1 MQVTEHMSSIHLQQ
15 LAIHR
20 NIKNIH
26 RNTLD
31 ICVRFK
37 PIPTENMQLLS
48 VIKSRKLTPEQLF
61 MVSVLAV
68 NGGNYLYNLILGRV
82 LGPTQFA
89 DAAVLI
95 TFLLVLSFMA
105 MTFQLVTAKFSVL
118 FENAVFTNFIAKV
131 YKQAFTVGVI
141 LGLLIIAFSSQL
153 KALFNTSS
161 STMFVIFG
169 CGVPLYF
176 LMSVNRG
183 AFQGKK
189 AYKSLSI
196 TYQGEMLSR
205 LIITLGLIFL
215 FNIQSSAV
223 IAIGIVL
230 SFVFGMFP
238 FKMKDLTLKKTKPLS
253 LDYSKQ
259 IKNFFLLTAFY
270 ELTQIIINNS
280 DILLVKHY
288 FESYEAGLY
297 ASLAL
302 IGRIVYF
309 IAWMFV
315 MLLLPAVVELKK
327 EGKETASVLFKYVGY
342 IAVISIV
349 IVLTCLSFPELIIKI
364 LFGEQYI
371 AMAPLLWKYAI
382 ATSMFAISNIFAY
395 YYLSLDKYVP
405 VIISGVFGMLQMLLV
420 IFFHESLEQVVHMQI
435 IAMTL
440 LLIIQLVFFKF
451 EIRTQKKALSK
462 D

>member
-1 MQVTEHMSSIHLQQ
+1 MQILT
-15 LAIHR
+15 A
-20 NIKNIH
+20 
-26 RNTLD
+26 
-31 ICVRFK
+31 
-37 PIPTENMQLLS
+37 
-48 VIKSRKLTPEQLF
+48 IKSRRLSPEQLF

-82 LGPTQFA
+82 LGPTAFA

-95 TFLLVLSFMA
+95 TFLLVLSFVA

-118 FENAVFTNFIAKV
+118 FENQLFKNFIAKV
-131 YKQAFTVGVI
+131 YQQAFVFGVGFGV
-141 LGLLIIAFSSQL
+141 LIIAFASQL
-153 KALFNTSS
+153 QNLFNTSS

-189 AYKSLSI
+189 AFKSLSI
-196 TYQGEMLSR
+196 TYQSEMLSR
-205 LIITLGLIFL
+205 LIITLGLILL
-215 FNIQSSAV
+215 FNFQSAPV
-223 IAIGIVL
+223 IAVGILL
-230 SFVFGMFP
+230 SFVFGLFP
-238 FKMKDLTLKKTKPLS
+238 FKMKQISFKKTEALEPK
-253 LDYSKQ
+253 YSKQ
-259 IKNFFLLTAFY
+259 IRNFFLLTAFY

-327 EGKETASVLFKYVGY
+327 EGKETSSILFKYVGY
-342 IAVISIV
+342 IAVISAV
-349 IVLTCLSFPELIIKI
+349 IVLGCLILPELIINI
-364 LFGEQYI
+364 LFGEDYI

-395 YYLSLDKYVP
+395 YYLSLDRYVP
-405 VIISGVFGMLQMLLV
+405 VIISGVFGMLQMFLV
-420 IFFHESLEQVVHMQI
+420 IFYHDSLEQVVQMQI
-435 IAMTL
+435 VAMFL
-440 LLIIQLVFFKF
+440 LLVIQVGFFVFDSKL
-451 EIRTQKKALSK
+451 KKK
-462 D
+462 

>member
-1 MQVTEHMSSIHLQQ
+1 
-15 LAIHR
+15 
-20 NIKNIH
+20 
-26 RNTLD
+26 
-31 ICVRFK
+31 
-37 PIPTENMQLLS
+37 MQLLT

-68 NGGNYLYNLILGRV
+68 NGGNYLYNLILGRL
-82 LGPTQFA
+82 LGPTAFA

-95 TFLLVLSFMA
+95 TFLLVLSFVA

-118 FENAVFTNFIAKV
+118 FENELFKNFITRV
-131 YKQAFTVGVI
+131 YQQAFTVGI
-141 LGLLIIAFSSQL
+141 GLGLLIIACASQL
-153 KALFNTSS
+153 QALFNTSS
-161 STMFVIFG
+161 SAMFIIFG

-189 AYKSLSI
+189 AFKSLSI
-196 TYQGEMLSR
+196 TYQAEMLSR
-205 LIITLGLIFL
+205 LVITLGLIL
-215 FNIQSSAV
+215 LLDIQSSAV
-223 IAIGIVL
+223 IAIGILL
-230 SFVFGMFP
+230 SFVFGLFP
-238 FKMKDLTLKKTKPLS
+238 FKMKQISFKKPAA
-253 LDYSKQ
+253 LDAKYSKQ

-342 IAVISIV
+342 IGAISMLIV
-349 IVLTCLSFPELIIKI
+349 FTCLVFPEIIINI

-405 VIISGVFGMLQMLLV
+405 VIISGVFGMLQMVLV
-420 IFFHESLEQVVHMQI
+420 IFFHNSLEQVVHMQI
-435 IAMTL
+435 VAML
-440 LLIIQLVFFKF
+440 LLLVIQLLFFVFDS
-451 EIRTQKKALSK
+451 KKK
-462 D
+462 

>member
-1 MQVTEHMSSIHLQQ
+1 
-15 LAIHR
+15 
-20 NIKNIH
+20 
-26 RNTLD
+26 
-31 ICVRFK
+31 
-37 PIPTENMQLLS
+37 MQLFAA
-48 VIKSRKLTPEQLF
+48 IKGRKLTPEQIF

-68 NGGNYLYNLILGRV
+68 NGGNYIYNLVLGRM
-82 LGPTQFA
+82 LGPTEFA

-95 TFLLVLSFMA
+95 TFLLVLSFVA

-118 FENAVFTNFIAKV
+118 FENELFKNFISRV
-131 YKQAFTVGVI
+131 YKQSFIIGV
-141 LGLLIIAFSSQL
+141 LFGALIIIFASQL
-153 KALFNTSS
+153 KTVFNTSS
-161 STMFVIFG
+161 STMFIIFG

-183 AFQGKK
+183 TFQGKK
-189 AYKSLSI
+189 SYKSLSI
-196 TYQGEMLSR
+196 TYQAEMLSR
-205 LIITLGLIFL
+205 LLITIGLL
-215 FNIQSSAV
+215 LLLDIQSSAI
-223 IAIGIVL
+223 IAVGILL
-230 SFVFGMFP
+230 SFVFGLFP
-238 FKMKDLTLKKTKPLS
+238 FK
-253 LDYSKQ
+253 YKQ
-259 IKNFFLLTAFY
+259 ISVKKSIKLEDKYNKQIRNFFLLTAFY

-288 FESYEAGLY
+288 FEPYEAGLY

-342 IAVISIV
+342 IAIISFI
-349 IVLTCLSFPELIIKI
+349 IVLACVLLPELIINI

-371 AMAPLLWKYAI
+371 SMAPLLWKYAI

-405 VIISGVFGMLQMLLV
+405 VIISGVFGMLQMGLV
-420 IFFHESLEQVVHMQI
+420 VFYHDSLEQVVHMQI
-435 IAMTL
+435 VAMIL
-440 LLIIQLVFFKF
+440 LLVIQLGFFIYESK
-451 EIRTQKKALSK
+451 TKKKELI
-462 D
+462 

>member
-1 MQVTEHMSSIHLQQ
+1 
-15 LAIHR
+15 
-20 NIKNIH
+20 
-26 RNTLD
+26 
-31 ICVRFK
+31 
-37 PIPTENMQLLS
+37 MQLLAS
-48 VIKSRKLTPEQLF
+48 LKTRKLTPEQLF
-61 MVSVLAV
+61 MISVLAV

-95 TFLLVLSFMA
+95 TFLLVLSFIA

-118 FENAVFTNFIAKV
+118 FENELFKNFIAKV
-131 YKQAFTVGVI
+131 YKQAFWVGLF
-141 LGLLIIAFSSQL
+141 LGILIIAFASNLQ
-153 KALFNTSS
+153 AVFNTTS

-205 LIITLGLIFL
+205 LLVTLGIILV
-215 FNIQSSAV
+215 FNIKSSAV
-223 IAIGIVL
+223 IAIGIL
-230 SFVFGMFP
+230 ISFVFGLLP
-238 FKMKDLTLKKTKPLS
+238 FKAKQFSFKKSEPLETT
-253 LDYSKQ
+253 YSKQ

-327 EGKETASVLFKYVGY
+327 EGKETASILFKYVGY
-342 IAVISIV
+342 IAGISII
-349 IVLTCLSFPELIIKI
+349 IVLGCLLLPELIINI
-364 LFGEQYI
+364 LFGEQYL

-395 YYLSLDKYVP
+395 YYLSLDKYIP

-420 IFFHESLEQVVHMQI
+420 VFYHDNLEQVVLMQI
-435 IAMTL
+435 IAMAL
-440 LLIIQLVFFKF
+440 LLVIQIGFFKL
-451 EIRTQKKALSK
+451 ETRKQKRLNLK
-462 D
+462 

>member
-1 MQVTEHMSSIHLQQ
+1 
-15 LAIHR
+15 
-20 NIKNIH
+20 
-26 RNTLD
+26 
-31 ICVRFK
+31 
-37 PIPTENMQLLS
+37 MQLLT

-68 NGGNYLYNLILGRV
+68 NGGNYLYNLILGRL
-82 LGPTQFA
+82 LGPTAFA

-95 TFLLVLSFMA
+95 TFLLVLSFVA

-118 FENAVFTNFIAKV
+118 FENELFKNFITRV
-131 YKQAFTVGVI
+131 YQQAFVVGI
-141 LGLLIIAFSSQL
+141 GLGILIIACASQL
-153 KALFNTSS
+153 QALFNTSS
-161 STMFVIFG
+161 SAMFIIFG

-189 AYKSLSI
+189 AFKSLSI
-196 TYQGEMLSR
+196 TYQAEMLSR
-205 LIITLGLIFL
+205 LVITLGLIL
-215 FNIQSSAV
+215 LLDIQSSAV
-223 IAIGIVL
+223 IAIGILL
-230 SFVFGMFP
+230 SFVFGLFP
-238 FKMKDLTLKKTKPLS
+238 FKMKQISFKKPAA
-253 LDYSKQ
+253 LDAKYSKQ

-342 IAVISIV
+342 IGAISMLIV
-349 IVLTCLSFPELIIKI
+349 FTCLVFPEIIINI

-405 VIISGVFGMLQMLLV
+405 VIISGIFGMLQMVLV
-420 IFFHESLEQVVHMQI
+420 IFFHNSLEQVVHMQI
-435 IAMTL
+435 VAML
-440 LLIIQLVFFKF
+440 LLLVIQLLFFVFDS
-451 EIRTQKKALSK
+451 KKK
-462 D
+462 